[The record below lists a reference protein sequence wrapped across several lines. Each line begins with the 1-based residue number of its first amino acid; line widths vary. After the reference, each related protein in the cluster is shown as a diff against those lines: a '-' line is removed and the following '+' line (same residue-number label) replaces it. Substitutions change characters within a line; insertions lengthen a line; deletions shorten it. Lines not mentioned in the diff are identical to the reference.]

1 MDDGDRQGEQ
11 RAPSWLAFTK
21 CFGMDEDDKLSSHPS
36 PVDADAFAYPGNASD
51 DYFIRYR

>member
-51 DYFIRYR
+51 DYFIRFR